1 MTTPNINKLLRAS
14 QVSSKFGAPM
24 GQRNCFD
31 NPDEPLYV
39 QRVRF
44 VDGDYAPDGVY
55 WGGGEPLYCA
65 FSDSNR
71 IYIRAANRTEA
82 LEKVL
87 EDWPE
92 AKFISKAK
100 ISKEICK

>member
-1 MTTPNINKLLRAS
+1 MTTPSINKLLRAS
-14 QVSSKFGAPM
+14 PVNCKYGAPM
-24 GQRNCFD
+24 GASNRFD

-39 QRVRF
+39 QRIRF
-44 VDGDYAPDGVY
+44 VDGDYTPAGVY
-55 WGGGEPLYCA
+55 FGGGEPLYCA

-71 IYIRAANRTEA
+71 IYIRAGSRAEA

-92 AKFISKAK
+92 AKFARSR
-100 ISKEICK
+100 ICKSLK

>member
-1 MTTPNINKLLRAS
+1 M
-14 QVSSKFGAPM
+14 GA
-24 GQRNCFD
+24 CSYFD

-39 QRVRF
+39 QRIRF
-44 VDGDYAPDGVY
+44 VDGDYAPDSTY

-71 IYIRAANRTEA
+71 IYIRATRRAEA

-92 AKFISKAK
+92 AKFHKN
-100 ISKEICK
+100 